1 MKQRHRQ
8 RSPQITTSKLTV
20 NTNRRE
26 PQGLLCE
33 TSASAMASQPE
44 REPASPTSGTAT
56 TELSSEEQTK
66 LEEYASQWHMLLT
79 FREAKTLQDGLTG
92 TIHWPVGRAL
102 LTRIALLE
110 RIDSVKEEYDK
121 LQTEN
126 KLLQEW
132 IGNSIQRNAQAK
144 PRS

>member
-1 MKQRHRQ
+1 
-8 RSPQITTSKLTV
+8 
-20 NTNRRE
+20 
-26 PQGLLCE
+26 
-33 TSASAMASQPE
+33 MATQPE
-44 REPASPTSGTAT
+44 RESASPTGGTAT
-56 TELSSEEQTK
+56 IELSPAERTK
-66 LEEYASQWHMLLT
+66 LEE
-79 FREAKTLQDGLTG
+79 EAKTLQDGLT
-92 TIHWPVGRAL
+92 
-102 LTRIALLE
+102 ALLE